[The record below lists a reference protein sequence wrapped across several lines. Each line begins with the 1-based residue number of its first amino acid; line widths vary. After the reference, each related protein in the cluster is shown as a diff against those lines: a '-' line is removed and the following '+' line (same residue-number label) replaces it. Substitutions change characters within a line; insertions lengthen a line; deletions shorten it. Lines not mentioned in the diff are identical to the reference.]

1 MKFRYDKS
9 SEEIVVTS
17 ATRIEYHQLN
27 LWLTRFV
34 KGYKYI
40 PAFKMGV
47 WNGQQSYFKNGRFN
61 FGLWREAMKGCKEID
76 ASFILENKE
85 DFPLNREVTLEDVRL
100 FCREYFKFHKVK
112 TKTGDWIPF
121 TPYDHQVESAYKI
134 LKNRYCM
141 AEVATSG
148 GKSLI
153 ISIVMFYTLK
163 HIKPDAKF
171 LIIVP
176 SITLVTQFYD
186 NILEYNWGSNNL
198 LKMKEEA
205 LGEIENKESLYTPC
219 EVRVEEVMSEK
230 PRKYSGTHGANVY
243 IGTYQS
249 LEKWPKEFFQQFHTV
264 ITDEAH
270 GAKSKTIT
278 TILQKTFKHA
288 YSRFGVSGTFP
299 EDDTCEILT
308 IQAVLGPKITE
319 VSAYEL
325 KEKGIITPMEIKA
338 VIMNHADGEF
348 NERIKLFKKAGAGKD
363 AYELEKA
370 YIHISEK
377 RLDFIKKIVEK
388 CETNTLLLFHTI
400 DYGQKILKKLET
412 ELSGR
417 EYFYIDGE
425 ISGKKREEIK
435 KRMEVTKQKVEW
447 SILNFGD
454 HKLDFKSDTLI
465 PIKDGGNKL
474 ASDIT
479 PDDQIDTEFIK
490 KFLDISETRIVEN
503 KKVIKDFG
511 TTKVLVASYGTLS
524 TGVSINAIF
533 NVIFADSFKSEQII
547 IQSIGRALRLHT
559 EKEKAKIFDLVDVF
573 DSSDMSNILFRH
585 FKERERFYEKRKY
598 PYKVVKINL

>member
-1 MKFRYDKS
+1 MKFRYDKTA
-9 SEEIVVTS
+9 EEIVVTS

-27 LWLTRFV
+27 IWLTRHV
-34 KGYKYI
+34 KGYKYM

-47 WNGQQSYFKNGRFN
+47 WNGQQTYFKNGRIN
-61 FGLWREAMKGCKEID
+61 LGLWREAVKGCKEID

-85 DFPLNREVTLEDVRL
+85 DFPLNRDVTLESVQE
-100 FCREYFKFHKVK
+100 FCKDFFEFHKVR
-112 TKTGDWIPF
+112 TKTGEWIPF
-121 TPYDHQVESAYKI
+121 MPYEHQIESAYKI

-163 HIKPDAKF
+163 HMDPSAKF

-186 NILEYNWGSNNL
+186 NIMEYNWGINNL
-198 LKMKEEA
+198 VEMR
-205 LGEIENKESLYTPC
+205 ENKVDSIVNTEAKYSPC
-219 EVRVEEVMSEK
+219 DVRVEEVMSER
-230 PRKYSGTHGANVY
+230 PRKFSGTQGANVY

-264 ITDEAH
+264 VTDEAH
-270 GAKSKTIT
+270 GAKAKTIT

-319 VSAYEL
+319 VSANEL

-338 VIMNHADGEF
+338 VIMNHSDVEF

-363 AYELEKA
+363 AFELEKA
-370 YIHISEK
+370 YIHISER

-388 CETNTLLLFHTI
+388 CDTNTLLLFHTI
-400 DYGQKILKKLET
+400 EYGQKILNKLET
-412 ELSGR
+412 ELPGR
-417 EYFYIDGE
+417 DYYYIDGE

-435 KRMEVTKQKVEW
+435 KQMEVTNEK
-447 SILNFGD
+447 I
-454 HKLDFKSDTLI
+454 
-465 PIKDGGNKL
+465 
-474 ASDIT
+474 
-479 PDDQIDTEFIK
+479 
-490 KFLDISETRIVEN
+490 
-503 KKVIKDFG
+503 
-511 TTKVLVASYGTLS
+511 KVLVASFGTLS

-547 IQSIGRALRLHT
+547 IQSIGRALRLHS
-559 EKEKAKIFDLVDVF
+559 EKEKATIFDLVDVF
-573 DSSDMSNILFRH
+573 DHSDMSNILFRH
-585 FKERERFYEKRKY
+585 FKEREKFYLKRQY
-598 PYKVVKINL
+598 PFKVIKINL